1 MPTGERRRGPSPR
14 ATVAVALLGGLLVLV
29 ATRKGPLLSP
39 DSITYLSAAQ
49 HLRAGERLTDFT
61 GRPLAVFGPLYP
73 ILLSV
78 GGRSLLWARLVG
90 ASAATVATA
99 LMIVLLRRRVPL
111 PAALVGG
118 AAFAAS
124 QGLVNV
130 ASTVWSESPYLA
142 IALGMLVILT
152 IEPLTPRRAAIGGLL
167 AGCGFLTRYAG
178 AGLILTGAVIIGV
191 ASLGHDRL
199 AARHL
204 GPYGAAAFGT
214 SALWMARNT
223 WTTGEPLGPRF
234 SGGAHESVR
243 MLTRRTILSVGQLVD
258 DRSTPTVTALVGVAA
273 VAVVAVATIVVVRRR
288 PLRTAD
294 VGVLAFA
301 WSSLIVPIVARV
313 VTASD
318 ISPRVM
324 SPMLVPLVY
333 LAVVAIQRA
342 HPWRPAVVAGVVLSG
357 WWMYQGA
364 TAAQELPNAVIG
376 AGQARIQAAPELY
389 RLIADLPPTAT
400 VLTNNPHSVWWL
412 TGREP
417 TLFAF
422 TRPRAGNSHYPL
434 SATATLTDA
443 CRGPTYLAWFERLG
457 NAGKGPG
464 ERRPDLTAIVRLTVE
479 RQVPGGAL
487 YRLTARD
494 AERCPPP

>member
-1 MPTGERRRGPSPR
+1 M
-14 ATVAVALLGGLLVLV
+14 AVALLSGLLVLV

-49 HLRAGERLTDFT
+49 HLHAGRGLTDFT

-78 GGRSLLWARLVG
+78 GGRNLLWARLVG
-90 ASAATVATA
+90 AAAASVATA

-111 PAALVGG
+111 TAALVGG

-124 QGLVNV
+124 QGLVSV
-130 ASTVWSESPYLA
+130 ASTAWSESPYLA
-142 IALGMLVILT
+142 IALGMLVVLT
-152 IEPLTPRRAAIGGLL
+152 TEPLTPRRAAIGGLL
-167 AGCGFLTRYAG
+167 AGGGFLTRYAG
-178 AGLILTGAVIIGV
+178 AGLIVTGAVIVVV
-191 ASLGHDRL
+191 ASLGRDGRPT
-199 AARHL
+199 ARDL
-204 GPYGAAAFGT
+204 GRYGAAAVGT
-214 SALWMARNT
+214 SAVWMARNT
-223 WTTGEPLGPRF
+223 WTTGAPLGPRF
-234 SGGAHESVR
+234 SGGAHESIWT
-243 MLTRRTILSVGQLVD
+243 LTRRTILSVGQLVD
-258 DRSTPTVTALVGVAA
+258 DRSTTTVTALVGVAA
-273 VAVVAVATIVVVRRR
+273 VAALAVATIIVLRRR
-288 PLRTAD
+288 PLRTTD

-301 WSSLIVPIVARV
+301 WSSLIVPIVGRA

-342 HPWRPAVVAGVVLSG
+342 HPWRPAVVAGIVLAG
-357 WWMYQGA
+357 WWMYQGV
-364 TAAQELPNAVIG
+364 TAAQQLPAAVTET
-376 AGQARIQAAPELY
+376 GQARVQAAPELY
-389 RLIADLPPTAT
+389 RLIADLPAAAT

-434 SATATLTDA
+434 SAAETLTYA
-443 CRGPTYLAWFERLG
+443 CRGTTYLAWFDQLG
-457 NAGKGPG
+457 NAGQGPA
-464 ERRPDLTAIVRLTVE
+464 ERRPDLTAILRLTVE
-479 RQVPGGAL
+479 QQVRGGAL

-494 AERCPPP
+494 AERCPAP

>member
-1 MPTGERRRGPSPR
+1 M
-14 ATVAVALLGGLLVLV
+14 AVALLGGLLVLV

-49 HLRAGERLTDFT
+49 HLRAGEGLTDFT

-78 GGRSLLWARLVG
+78 GGRSLLWVRLVG
-90 ASAATVATA
+90 AAAATVATA

-111 PAALVGG
+111 SAALVGG
-118 AAFAAS
+118 AAFGAS
-124 QGLVNV
+124 QGLVSV
-130 ASTVWSESPYLA
+130 ASTAWSESPYLA
-142 IALGMLVILT
+142 IALGMLVVLT
-152 IEPLTPRRAAIGGLL
+152 TEPLTARRAAIGGLL

-178 AGLILTGAVIIGV
+178 AGLILTGAVIVGV
-191 ASLGHDRL
+191 TSLRLDRRL

-204 GPYGAAAFGT
+204 GRYGAAALGT
-214 SALWMARNT
+214 SAVWMARNV

-243 MLTRRTILSVGQLVD
+243 TLTRRTILSVGRLVD
-258 DRSTPTVTALVGVAA
+258 DRSTTTVTAVVGIAA

-288 PLRTAD
+288 PLRTTD

-301 WSSLIVPIVARV
+301 WSSLIIPIVARV
-313 VTASD
+313 ATASD

-324 SPMLVPLVY
+324 SPLLGPLVY
-333 LAVVAIQRA
+333 LGVVAVQRA
-342 HPWRPAVVAGVVLSG
+342 HPWRPAVLAGVVLAG
-357 WWMYQGA
+357 WSMYQGA
-364 TAAQELPNAVIG
+364 SAAQQLPSAVIG
-376 AGQARIQAAPELY
+376 ADQARVQAAPELY

-417 TLFAF
+417 TLFGF

-434 SATATLTDA
+434 SATATLTYA

-479 RQVPGGAL
+479 QQVPGGAL
-487 YRLTARD
+487 YRLAARD

>member
-1 MPTGERRRGPSPR
+1 
-14 ATVAVALLGGLLVLV
+14 VAVALLGGLLVLV

-49 HLRAGERLTDFT
+49 HLHAGKGLTDFT
-61 GRPLAVFGPLYP
+61 GRPLTVFGPLYP

-78 GGRSLLWARLVG
+78 GGRSLLWVRLVG
-90 ASAATVATA
+90 AAAAAVAIA

-111 PAALVGG
+111 SAALVGG

-130 ASTVWSESPYLA
+130 ASTAWSESPYLA
-142 IALGMLVILT
+142 IALGMLVVLT
-152 IEPLTPRRAAIGGLL
+152 TEPLTLRRAAMGGLL

-178 AGLILTGAVIIGV
+178 AGLILSGAVIVGV
-191 ASLGHDRL
+191 ASLGHDRRL
-199 AARHL
+199 ALRRL
-204 GPYGAAAFGT
+204 GRYGAAALGT
-214 SALWMARNT
+214 SAVWMARNL

-243 MLTRRTILSVGQLVD
+243 TLTRRTILSVGQLVD
-258 DRSTPTVTALVGVAA
+258 DRSTTTVTALVGVAA
-273 VAVVAVATIVVVRRR
+273 IAVVAVATVVVIRRR
-288 PLRTAD
+288 PLRTTD

-301 WSSLIVPIVARV
+301 WTSLIVPIVARV
-313 VTASD
+313 LTASD

-333 LAVVAIQRA
+333 LAVVAVQRV
-342 HPWRPAVVAGVVLSG
+342 HSWRPATVATVVLAG
-357 WWMYQGA
+357 WWMFQGV
-364 TAAQELPNAVIG
+364 TAAQQLPKAVVE
-376 AGQARIQAAPELY
+376 AGVARAEAAPELY
-389 RLIADLPPTAT
+389 RLVADLPATAT

-434 SATATLTDA
+434 SANATLTSA
-443 CRGPTYLAWFERLG
+443 CREPTYLAWFERLG

-464 ERRPDLTAIVRLTVE
+464 ERRPDLTAIVRLTVQQ
-479 RQVPGGAL
+479 QVPGGAL
-487 YRLTARD
+487 YRVTARD
-494 AERCPPP
+494 VERCPPP